1 MRNDRGRVSIPGA
14 RKVRKV
20 LLVPA
25 ALAVTVISSACGDDD
40 SKLAEC
46 ADLPKDTGT
55 CQVCFN
61 TGGNHK
67 ECVGASDCHW
77 NEIKNICDRQA
88 AA

>member
-1 MRNDRGRVSIPGA
+1 MRNERGRVSVGGA
-14 RKVRKV
+14 KKLRKV

-25 ALAVTVISSACGDDD
+25 ALAVTVISAACGDDAPA
-40 SKLAEC
+40 LAEC

-67 ECVGASDCHW
+67 ECVGAPDCHW
-77 NEIKNICDRQA
+77 NEISNICDRMA
-88 AA
+88 TA